1 MISNVQCYVDIP
13 GPCLQFWA
21 KNAKNSAKA
30 KKSGFLKASLY
41 ISTSYNQI
49 RAKL

>member
-1 MISNVQCYVDIP
+1 MISNVQCYVDIL

-30 KKSGFLKASLY
+30 K
-41 ISTSYNQI
+41 NQ
-49 RAKL
+49 RF